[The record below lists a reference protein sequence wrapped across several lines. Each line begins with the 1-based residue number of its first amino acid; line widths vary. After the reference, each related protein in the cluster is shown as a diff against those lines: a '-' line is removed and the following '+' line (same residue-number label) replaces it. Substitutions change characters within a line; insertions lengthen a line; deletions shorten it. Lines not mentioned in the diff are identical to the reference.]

1 MDKRVPFRR
10 QTRTSSRTFPS
21 LSGPETLTKHASW
34 NLSLLWT
41 RGYCILS
48 VLHGIFFFFFFFFFC
63 FLGLHSRHM
72 EVPRLRVELDLQR
85 PAYTI
90 AIAMQDPSHICNL
103 HHSSWQHWIL
113 TPLSVARDRT
123 LNIIQ
128 LVVFVSTVPRWE
140 LLCGNFVISTSA
152 Q

>member
-1 MDKRVPFRR
+1 MEKNGQEGALQKADQNLIENFPLLVRPGNPHKTCLLEFVASMD
-10 QTRTSSRTFPS
+10 Q
-21 LSGPETLTKHASW
+21 G
-34 NLSLLWT
+34 LLHPLCSPWD
-41 RGYCILS
+41 
-48 VLHGIFFFFFFFFFC
+48 FFFC

-72 EVPRLRVELDLQR
+72 EVSRLRVELDLQR

-90 AIAMQDPSHICNL
+90 AIAMQDPSCICNL

-128 LVVFVSTVPRWE
+128 LVVFVSAVPRWE